1 MRETKTSEGGADGTC
16 FLSIVKEA
24 PCFDFSGTG
33 DNYFHEMRNDM
44 DRSIRVAS
52 CESRWMSKIF
62 RAIVEEEIASD
73 AGPTVGFGQE

>member
-1 MRETKTSEGGADGTC
+1 MLPFHCKRGSL
-16 FLSIVKEA
+16 FRLQRH
-24 PCFDFSGTG
+24 G
-33 DNYFHEMRNDM
+33 DDYFHEMRNDM

-62 RAIVEEEIASD
+62 RAIVKEEIATD